1 MGDMVDIVTFQMHLK
16 QTVCCVT
23 LNPWVTLGPQ
33 SLRQGV
39 TNYFILHLSQVRV
52 LVIIVGCVT
61 HY

>member
-1 MGDMVDIVTFQMHLK
+1 MCDMVGIVTFEMLLK

-39 TNYFILHLSQVRV
+39 TNHFILHLSQVSV
-52 LVIIVGCVT
+52 LVIMVGCVT